1 MSTLCTYDILKSL
14 DPSDKC
20 DFVKDNCE
28 SDIFNFY
35 SLHYCTFNGNFFITI
50 PTYSFILIILFF
62 LLSDTSNNF
71 LSVSLTKIVEVLKMS
86 QNLAGVTLLAL
97 GNGASDVISSL
108 VASSDKDGIEFS
120 IGALIGGGLFITCLV
135 FGLVVFYGDNLRV
148 TPSMFNRDIL
158 LYLIALSFLCFV
170 AYNGSISFIESLG
183 FIGIYIVNVGLAFWQ
198 DCNNEKKNL
207 LIEVNKIEQ
216 DIDNVFPKIDE
227 GSDENM
233 DLVKNEENRNKIF
246 ELDHKEN
253 STNHD
258 SIDDI
263 DETISIGR
271 QNSIIADE
279 IVKEIKSDQLGK
291 ETNINSIQNTFGKF
305 IDENIQALKVKLK
318 RHYFTYKET

>member
-1 MSTLCTYDILKSL
+1 MSTLCTYDIIKSL
-14 DPSDKC
+14 DPSNKC

-28 SDIFNFY
+28 SDTFNFY

-50 PTYSFILIILFF
+50 PTYSLILIILFF

-71 LSVSLTKIVEVLKMS
+71 LSVSLTKIVEVLKIS

-108 VASSDKDGIEFS
+108 VASSDKEGIEFS

-135 FGLVVFYGDNLRV
+135 FGLVVFYGDGLRV

-158 LYLIALSFLCFV
+158 LYLFALTFLCFV
-170 AYNGSISFIESLG
+170 AYNGSISLVESLG
-183 FIGIYIVNVGLAFWQ
+183 FIGIYIINVGLAFWQ
-198 DCNNEKKNL
+198 DCRNEKKNL
-207 LIEVNKIEQ
+207 LIEVNKVDQEINNN
-216 DIDNVFPKIDE
+216 IFPKIDE

-233 DLVKNEENRNKIF
+233 DLVKNEENQSKML
-246 ELDHKEN
+246 ELDHKES

-258 SIDDI
+258 I
-263 DETISIGR
+263 DENDEVISIGR

-279 IVKEIKSDQLGK
+279 IIKEIKSDQLGK
-291 ETNINSIQNTFGKF
+291 ETNINSIQKTFGKF
-305 IDENIQALKVKLK
+305 IDENIQALKVKLR